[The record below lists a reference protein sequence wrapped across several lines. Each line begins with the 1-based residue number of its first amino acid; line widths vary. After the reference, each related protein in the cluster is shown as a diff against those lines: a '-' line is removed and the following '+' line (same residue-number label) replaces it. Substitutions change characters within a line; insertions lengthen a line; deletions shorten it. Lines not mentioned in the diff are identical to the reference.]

1 MSDDSPL
8 VFAVDAK
15 HSIHVKPPERPVFQS
30 APVRSRISKAQEEYD
45 AKRRPQAAKLYRLL
59 RDCAEK
65 GSSWRECWALGEGNE
80 GWDVGPIVIWLR
92 SRSVDIE
99 AVYDPVRGE
108 TRFYLRLAQA
118 RSGR

>member
-1 MSDDSPL
+1 VSDDSPL
-8 VFAVDAK
+8 VFAVDDKGRVGYAPTQR
-15 HSIHVKPPERPVFQS
+15 PPS
-30 APVRSRISKAQEEYD
+30 APVRSKTSKAQEEYD
-45 AKRRPQAAKLYRLL
+45 AKRRPQAAKLYRML

-99 AVYDPVRGE
+99 AVYDVVAGE
-108 TRFYLRLAQA
+108 TRFYLR
-118 RSGR
+118 